1 MPAKVRPIEAPGAM
15 PPACRQ
21 SIAPVVAVARFTARL
36 GILLMLILLSLFAAT
51 SLTIQAR
58 ATAPRPS
65 AGNTSGEGAKTH
77 NTVNIA
83 PLSPTPTA
91 SVEPNTVDS
100 PAGGTIPSFPP
111 LIQGNI
117 NYRATSTKIA
127 GVTVSVAG
135 PSWMQDTTDANGDYT
150 VVIAADGLHTVTPS
164 FSGQVNGISAFD
176 AALIAQ
182 CITGLQ
188 AMSDCPMPAADTSGN
203 NVLNSF
209 DAALIAQAI
218 VGLAD
223 ANSRVG
229 RWVFDPANR
238 SYNAN
243 TIPTYLLHENYAGYL
258 IGEVSGNWQPP
269 AATAAQQATGEQ
281 TAAPLTMATAADGTV
296 TLSHTGAVSDLLA
309 YQFTLHYDP
318 SLGRLVEVAPAA
330 AVSAD
335 GGWELVINESTP
347 GTVAIVGYGIT
358 PINGTGALVTLR
370 FHGAEGQVVDLSPTV
385 VAVQLNEA
393 AVWFNQEVRYQHFLP
408 WIGAE

>member
-1 MPAKVRPIEAPGAM
+1 MPAKVRPIEAPVAM

-21 SIAPVVAVARFTARL
+21 SIAPGVAAKRLITRL
-36 GILLMLILLSLFAAT
+36 GILLMLMLLSLMAAT
-51 SLTIQAR
+51 SLTSQAR
-58 ATAPRPS
+58 ATAPRPRS
-65 AGNTSGEGAKTH
+65 VNTNGEGAKTP
-77 NTVNIA
+77 NTVSTA
-83 PLSPTPTA
+83 PLSPTPTP
-91 SVEPNTVDS
+91 SVGPNTVDS
-100 PAGGTIPSFPP
+100 PVGMGTPP
-111 LIQGNI
+111 PPVGGNI
-117 NYRATSTKIA
+117 HYRTTSTKIA

-135 PSWMQDTTDANGDYT
+135 LSSMQSTTDANGDY
-150 VVIAADGLHTVTPS
+150 VVAIFNSGLHTVTPS
-164 FSGQVNGISAFD
+164 LSGQVNGISSFD

-182 CITGLQ
+182 CTTGLR

-203 NVLNSF
+203 NVLSSF
-209 DAALIAQAI
+209 DAALIAQAVI
-218 VGLAD
+218 GLAD

-243 TIPTYLLHENYAGYL
+243 TIPTHLLHENYAGYL

-269 AATAAQQATGEQ
+269 AATAAQQATSEQ

-296 TLSHTGAVSDLLA
+296 TLSHTGVVSDLLA
-309 YQFTLHYDP
+309 YQLTLHYDP
-318 SLGRLVEVAPAA
+318 SVGRLVAVIPAA
-330 AVSAD
+330 TVSTEA
-335 GGWELVINESTP
+335 GWELVVNESTP

-358 PINGTGALVTLR
+358 PVNGTGALVTLR